1 MYVHSKRS
9 PHHLS
14 VMDAIALRDT
24 LSKAIKDFDPAEAP
38 MSMKEIPAEVREI
51 VERVAEK
58 HNMPVIDLLSR
69 TRQWLAPRAEAI
81 AEIKRVMKPKG
92 WNTENIGWMFSRD
105 GSTMRIH
112 ALRLRKGKHDR
123 GGAETHLVDL
133 SRESGICKEDGR
145 GDEGSAA
152 SHGG

>member
-9 PHHLS
+9 QHHLS
-14 VMDAIALRDT
+14 VMDAIALRDD

-38 MSMKEIPAEVREI
+38 MSIKEIPAEVREI

-123 GGAETHLVDL
+123 GGAEAGGC
-133 SRESGICKEDGR
+133 EAP
-145 GDEGSAA
+145 EGSNTWGRSNA
-152 SHGG
+152 GDIWRGR